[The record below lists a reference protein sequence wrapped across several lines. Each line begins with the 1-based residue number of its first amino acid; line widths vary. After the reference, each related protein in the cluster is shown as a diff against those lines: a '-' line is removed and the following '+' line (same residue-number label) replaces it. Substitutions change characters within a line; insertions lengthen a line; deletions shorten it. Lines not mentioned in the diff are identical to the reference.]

1 MCPFL
6 STLKMTLRRC
16 VFLVWQE
23 GKAAR
28 LSRLCAL
35 RACARTSNRAR
46 STLYFGAPCHA
57 VSPSPRALSP
67 SASLARFDLAFA
79 GDFCCHLTC
88 AVDVTGLVAGAHLR
102 RTLPRPTEGARA
114 AWRSRR
120 QAAAGA
126 ARCRADALVPGAA
139 SCRGARGRRLRA
151 RAAALMDEARR
162 HQERFGRACRGARSD
177 VGEQSRR
184 GERDRPL

>member
-67 SASLARFDLAFA
+67 SASLARFDRI
-79 GDFCCHLTC
+79 C
-88 AVDVTGLVAGAHLR
+88 R
-102 RTLPRPTEGARA
+102 RLLLP
-114 AWRSRR
+114 SN
-120 QAAAGA
+120 
-126 ARCRADALVPGAA
+126 V
-139 SCRGARGRRLRA
+139 CRGRHGPCGRRSLA
-151 RAAALMDEARR
+151 QD
-162 HQERFGRACRGARSD
+162 S
-177 VGEQSRR
+177 SSTY
-184 GERDRPL
+184 